1 MAPRVG
7 HDGRTSRKVD
17 MTEKKKLQAQV
28 KKLKAKVSKL
38 QDELRRADAKTA
50 RWKAA
55 ARQSDDTIA
64 SLEKRVAKRDK
75 QLARAKQPAASE
87 PEAPSLARPLSSD
100 EDLPPTSEVA
110 PDSTGAGPDPSWTV
124 AELRAEARSRG
135 LSGMSR
141 KTKAELLDALA

>member
-1 MAPRVG
+1 
-7 HDGRTSRKVD
+7 

-38 QDELRRADAKTA
+38 RDELERADAKTA

-75 QLARAKQPAASE
+75 QIARAKQPVASE
-87 PEAPSLARPLSSD
+87 PEAPSLAQPLSSD
-100 EDLPPTSEVA
+100 EDLPLTSAVA
-110 PDSTGAGPDPSWTV
+110 PETGAAGPDASWTV
-124 AELRAEARSRG
+124 AELRAEAHTRG